1 MAITYAYPIAQPASP
16 DLLVATKFFIVGEKT
31 ILKTVSFTVQS
42 LVTLAVTQAAEAA
55 ALLYATIGDLN
66 LKANIASPTFTGF
79 IKSPSFEK
87 IGGLPNQFLMADG
100 SVSAGGGYAFPTL
113 QQVLSAGPNATIG
126 ATITTSGDNKVSIK
140 GVAGVDNEPTNSI
153 AILGQNTGYGVA
165 IKGTSQGTA
174 IVGESAE
181 GYGLY
186 GTGYGA
192 GVYGQGGTYGVHG
205 QSSMTGVYGSGS
217 IGVQADSD
225 YVSFYTFLQPNS
237 VGLLINTIT
246 STNPNADAIQVIT
259 DDDYVM
265 RVNRQGDI
273 YANSFIKKNGSADEF
288 LMANGTV
295 SFMPTLQQVTNLNAT
310 TTKAITAPS
319 FKHPNGLATQYLM
332 ANGSTS
338 TGAAINNADYV
349 RNTTDIYTPTP
360 KIDQIVTLSA
370 SQYASATK
378 LDSTLYIII

>member
-1 MAITYAYPIAQPASP
+1 MAITYAYPTAPPASP

-55 ALLYATIGDLN
+55 SLLYATIGDLN

-140 GVAGVDNEPTNSI
+140 GVVDVGNEPTNSI
-153 AILGQNTGYGVA
+153 AILGQNSGYGVA
-165 IKGTSQGTA
+165 IKGTSQGNA
-174 IVGESAE
+174 IIGTSAE

-186 GTGYGA
+186 GIGGIS
-192 GVYGQGGTYGVHG
+192 GVFGSGGTYGVHG
-205 QSSMTGVYGSGS
+205 QSSTTGVYGSGG
-217 IGVQADSD
+217 IGVQAESD

-237 VGLLINTIT
+237 VGLIINTIT
-246 STNPNADAIQVIT
+246 STNPNADAIQVVT
-259 DDDYVM
+259 DDTNVM
-265 RVNRQGDI
+265 KVNRQGDI
-273 YANSFIKKNGSADEF
+273 YANSFIKKNGSPNEF
-288 LMANGTV
+288 LMADGTI
-295 SFMPTLQQVTNLNAT
+295 SIMPTLQQVTTSSPT
-310 TTKAITAPS
+310 TTIGIIAPS
-319 FKHPNGLATQYLM
+319 FRHPNGLGTQYLM
-332 ANGSTS
+332 ANGTTT
-338 TGAAINNADYV
+338 TGPAVNNADYV
-349 RNTTDIYTPTP
+349 RNTSDIYTPTP